1 MIAFLEL
8 ASRILKEK
16 FQVFNIP
23 SQITSIKSR
32 TFVSLN
38 DEIETHEFTSLQ
50 ILIIIKVRN
59 IINKFSQQHCVLNL
73 WILVS
78 LTLQD
83 LLSA

>member
-59 IINKFSQQHCVLNL
+59 IINKFNQQHCVLNL